1 MQLFHLN
8 VIGLKNKN
16 KKKLDRHIKINLNLS
31 ESPMRC
37 CQDGLRQNTC
47 EKSTVCLGDMKCLH
61 LHNKPIRG
69 SSPDFISPPTF
80 ALETAS
86 EAIICKVINIC
97 GRRERNDYHYFC
109 RLSNESTCWHRA
121 EKQFS
126 TWGDMAY
133 VNTHK
138 MLNQWKVCCALGS
151 CSRGIMQHPA
161 IRRNTKPATQR
172 LLAKL
177 KERFSMNKSEV
188 VQWKAKNKNKTQN
201 IPLNLND
208 WAARDLK
215 LLLKA
220 RHSKSDS
227 RCWVYCSCDSEQK
240 QKRKRWG
247 GGGRL
252 CFAPCS
258 AEPTSRK
265 TLYTVF
271 LLSSP
276 PLPTSKACA
285 EIEKDGYRSNFRWIG
300 NW

>member
-1 MQLFHLN
+1 
-8 VIGLKNKN
+8 
-16 KKKLDRHIKINLNLS
+16 
-31 ESPMRC
+31 
-37 CQDGLRQNTC
+37 
-47 EKSTVCLGDMKCLH
+47 MKCLH
-61 LHNKPIRG
+61 LHNKPICS
-69 SSPDFISPPTF
+69 SSPDFILPPTF

-109 RLSNESTCWHRA
+109 RLSNESTCWHHA

-188 VQWKAKNKNKTQN
+188 VQWKTKNKNRTQN
-201 IPLNLND
+201 ISLNLND
-208 WAARDLK
+208 WIARYLK
-215 LLLKA
+215 LLLKP

-227 RCWVYCSCDSEQK
+227 QCCVYYSCDSEQK
-240 QKRKRWG
+240 QKRKG
-247 GGGRL
+247 GGGEGVVCTLLCRAHLKENTIYSISAFLPSAADFKGLCRNWKGRVSIRL
-252 CFAPCS
+252 PMDRELITGRFGMH
-258 AEPTSRK
+258 
-265 TLYTVF
+265 F
-271 LLSSP
+271 
-276 PLPTSKACA
+276 
-285 EIEKDGYRSNFRWIG
+285 
-300 NW
+300 